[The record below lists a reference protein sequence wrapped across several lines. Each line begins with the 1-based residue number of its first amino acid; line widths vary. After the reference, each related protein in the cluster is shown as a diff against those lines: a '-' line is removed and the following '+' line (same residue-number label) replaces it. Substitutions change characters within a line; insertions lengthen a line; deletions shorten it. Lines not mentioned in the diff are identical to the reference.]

1 MFVNFVDAKIS
12 VCKIGGV
19 VQIYNLKK
27 GDYDMNENL
36 KKRIIVSLAT
46 VSAFSSLAMVPLSA
60 YGEYQGND
68 GTQKLNNGLTV
79 LVIIMIGII
88 TNGIIKNP
96 VKWIL
101 GKLY

>member
-68 GTQKLNNGLTV
+68 GTQKLNNGLTST
-79 LVIIMIGII
+79 VIIMIGII

-101 GKLY
+101 EKLY

>member
-46 VSAFSSLAMVPLSA
+46 VSAFSS
-60 YGEYQGND
+60 
-68 GTQKLNNGLTV
+68 
-79 LVIIMIGII
+79 
-88 TNGIIKNP
+88 
-96 VKWIL
+96 
-101 GKLY
+101 

>member
-68 GTQKLNNGLTV
+68 GT
-79 LVIIMIGII
+79 
-88 TNGIIKNP
+88 
-96 VKWIL
+96 
-101 GKLY
+101 